1 MKILIID
8 DEESMNVWIGLGL
21 RKKGYDVVTFT
32 DPVEALEEVK
42 KGEIGVFVSDIKMPK
57 MDGIEFLKNCRKI
70 DSSIKGILMTAYGS
84 VDGVIEGF
92 REGAVDFLI
101 KPFSLEELYNR
112 IKKLE
117 STDIIKTAMREEDK
131 IIYKSEAIKDILA
144 TVDNIAQIES
154 TVIIYGETGTGKE
167 LIAKRIHK
175 KSKRRTGKFV
185 SINCAALP
193 ENLLESELFGYKKG
207 AFTGAYKDKIGLLEV
222 ANGGTFFLDE
232 IGEMPLSLQAKLLR
246 VIQEREIVPIGGHNP
261 MKIDVRLIAATN
273 KDLKKLIEKGEFRE
287 DLYYRLNVIPIHVPP
302 LRERPEDIPELMKYF
317 VKKYASK
324 FNILE
329 PVMDEDIMEKFTQ
342 YSWPGNVRELENI
355 VERMVVMG
363 VEGTLSMFGKS
374 VGKKAIKG
382 IKEQE
387 IELIKETLKKTKG
400 NKKATA
406 KILGIDYS
414 TLYRKIKRYGIESK
428 K

>member
-1 MKILIID
+1 MKVLILD

-21 RKKGYDVVTFT
+21 KRKGYTVVTFI
-32 DPVEALEEVK
+32 DPEEALEEVK
-42 KGEIGVFVSDIKMPK
+42 KGDIAVFVSDIKMPK
-57 MDGIEFLKNCRKI
+57 MDGIEFLKRARKI
-70 DSSIKGILMTAYGS
+70 SPDIKGILMTAYGS
-84 VDGVIEGF
+84 VEGVIEGF

-112 IKKLE
+112 IRKLE
-117 STDIIKTAMREEDK
+117 YVNVTRENTNEEDEF
-131 IIYKSEAIKDILA
+131 IYKSNSIRQILE

-167 LIAKRIHK
+167 LIAKRIHG

-207 AFTGAYKDKIGLLEV
+207 AFTGAYKDKTGLFEV
-222 ANGGTFFLDE
+222 ANGGSFFLDE
-232 IGEMPLSLQAKLLR
+232 IGEMPLSLQAKILR
-246 VIQEREIVPIGGHNP
+246 VIQEMEIVPVGGYIP
-261 MKIDVRLIAATN
+261 KKIDVRLIAATN
-273 KDLKKLIEKGEFRE
+273 KDLKKLIDDGKFRE

-302 LRERPEDIPELMKYF
+302 LRERPEDIPELMHYF
-317 VKKYASK
+317 IKKFTSK
-324 FNILE
+324 FGIRE
-329 PVMDEDIMEKFTQ
+329 PVIDDLTMEKFIK
-342 YSWPGNVRELENI
+342 YNWPGNVRELENI

-363 VEGTLSMFGKS
+363 VEGTLTMFAKGARQKT
-374 VGKKAIKG
+374 VRG

-400 NKKATA
+400 NKKAA
-406 KILGIDYS
+406 AEILGIDYS
-414 TLYRKIKRYGIESK
+414 TLYRKIKRYDIEIK
-428 K
+428 